1 MGEVVGNWD
10 QKKDMENEKHDGMHE
25 ECCDD
30 GRGNITNC

>member
-25 ECCDD
+25 ECCD